1 VYRCYSAART
11 DTCTDV
17 KGPSFHYCLYG
28 FLSLR
33 DISRDQ
39 NCARYS
45 AEEREAE
52 GKAVRVHVIRAYGGV
67 KVQLEAL

>member
-1 VYRCYSAART
+1 
-11 DTCTDV
+11 
-17 KGPSFHYCLYG
+17 LYG